1 MDFST
6 ARNEEADLM
15 RIVAAAQGIE
25 IRAPDDAYFS
35 YFNSPYIG
43 HSLGTAV
50 DIYPRHQ
57 EWGGPVPAPVSGRVT
72 RIKKLHMGS
81 IKPFPTDDFDYGI
94 ALAPEN
100 AESDIVR
107 VMHAE
112 PAVREGS
119 KVDEGDEIG
128 RTIRSRYF
136 NYWTGP
142 HYHVEAMPAS
152 NFTRSSKS
160 IPLDVRMEIEPHQI
174 GTAPS
179 NIEMTITEVTDDH
192 AIGYPQ
198 EDIHTEIGDL
208 SGLSAQDA
216 SGSAMGIIDG
226 GLSHYQ
232 HGGVFGR
239 YNTDVGEIV
248 CVANNQV
255 GTAASSRG
263 LVTYFRRGP
272 SIRASIDGIELRGLS
287 CFLYPPQ
294 YKKRGMPQ
302 LILIPKRYGG
312 FRHLLEDDSSGT
324 LRIEPGRDR
333 IRHEDRHES

>member
-1 MDFST
+1 MDLSP
-6 ARNEEADLM
+6 ARNEETHLM
-15 RIVAAAQGIE
+15 RIVAAAKGME

-43 HSLGTAV
+43 HGLGTAV

-57 EWGGPVPAPVSGRVT
+57 EWGGPVLAPVSGRVI

-107 VMHAE
+107 VMHVA
-112 PAVREGS
+112 PAVREGN

-142 HYHVEAMPAS
+142 HYHVEAMAAS

-160 IPLDVRMEIEPHQI
+160 ILLDVRMEIEPHRV

-179 NIEMTITEVTDDH
+179 NIEMIITEVTDGH

-198 EDIHTEIGDL
+198 QDIHTEIGDL

-232 HGGVFGR
+232 HGGVLGR
-239 YNTDVGEIV
+239 NSIDAGEAV
-248 CVANNQV
+248 CVGNNQV

-263 LVTYFRRGP
+263 RVTYFRRGP
-272 SIRASIDGIELRGLS
+272 SIRTSFDGIELRGLS

-294 YKKRGMPQ
+294 YKRRGMPQ

-312 FRHLLEDDSSGT
+312 FRHLLEDDNNGI
-324 LRIEPGRDR
+324 LEIEPVRDR
-333 IRHEDRHES
+333 TRHEDRHES

>member
-1 MDFST
+1 
-6 ARNEEADLM
+6 M

-43 HSLGTAV
+43 HRLGTAV

-57 EWGGPVPAPVSGRVT
+57 EWGGPVVAPISGRVT

-81 IKPFPTDDFDYGI
+81 IKPFPTEDFDYGI

-100 AESDIVR
+100 LESDIVR
-107 VMHAE
+107 VMHLE

-119 KVDEGDEIG
+119 KVNEGDEIG

-142 HYHVEAMPAS
+142 HYHVEAMAAS

-160 IPLDVRMEIEPHQI
+160 IPLDVRMEIEPHHM
-174 GTAPS
+174 GTTSS

-198 EDIHTEIGDL
+198 EEIHTEIGVL

-226 GLSHYQ
+226 GLSHYE
-232 HGGVFGR
+232 HGGVLGR
-239 YNTDVGEIV
+239 GLIDTGEAVYVG
-248 CVANNQV
+248 NNGV
-255 GTAASSRG
+255 GTAESSRG
-263 LVTYFRRGP
+263 SVTYFRRGP
-272 SIRASIDGIELRGLS
+272 AIRTSFDGIELRGLS
-287 CFLYPPQ
+287 CFLYPSQ
-294 YKKRGMPQ
+294 YKKRGVPQ
-302 LILIPKRYGG
+302 LVLIPKRYGG
-312 FRHLLEDDSSGT
+312 FRHILEDDTSGILEIGPARYRT
-324 LRIEPGRDR
+324 
-333 IRHEDRHES
+333 RHEDCHES